1 MLVYSD
7 KWLDNF
13 IVVQLNDTTD
23 KYEMFLHLDGIEGT
37 KPYDKEFVDS
47 MIEEYQMTLTDKM

>member
-13 IVVQLNDTTD
+13 IVVQLNDITG
-23 KYEMFLHLDGIEGT
+23 KYEMFLHLDGTEET
-37 KPYDKEFVDS
+37 KPYDKEFVDR